1 MLQSRRHDRP
11 RRSLDQHFKLCATGF
26 WKVDLPCGVIANLFT
41 CTNAGLRQAQKRER
55 ETNHL
60 RAARATG
67 YNGLEASNTVSLLIT
82 L

>member
-1 MLQSRRHDRP
+1 MTVPDALSTSILNFVRP
-11 RRSLDQHFKLCATGF
+11 GF
-26 WKVDLPCGVIANLFT
+26 GKSTYPVVANLFT